1 VENVTVNNYGSDPA
15 SPDLAAAD
23 DADAVPD
30 QDLDDP
36 GDDSSWT

>member
-1 VENVTVNNYGSDPA
+1 METVENVTVNNYGSDGDT
-15 SPDLAAAD
+15 SSDQNDLS
-23 DADAVPD
+23 D